1 MFLAHG
7 LWRVYMQPPYAYM
20 SLKGAFNKE
29 GVLAFQE
36 DLRTYASKFPAES
49 IAYAVVD
56 MSEFEMST
64 ADSMEDTRQYFS
76 GVTQR
81 GLKHVD
87 YVGANVLARH
97 VLTQLWQGT
106 TTSICFHSN
115 MAQLVN
121 SQPHHKDNI
130 ERLVEI
136 GFKHPD

>member
-29 GVLAFQE
+29 GVLAFQD
-36 DLRTYASKFPAES
+36 DLRAYAGKFPAHS
-49 IAYAVVD
+49 ITYGVVD
-56 MSEFEMST
+56 LSEFEMST
-64 ADSMEDTRQYFS
+64 ADSIEDTRQYFT

-106 TTSICFHSN
+106 ATSITFYAN
-115 MAQLVN
+115 MAELV
-121 SQPHHKDNI
+121 SQQPQHEGNI
-130 ERLVEI
+130 KRLVEI
-136 GFKHPD
+136 SFKHPD

>member
-20 SLKGAFNKE
+20 GLKGAFNKE

-36 DLRTYASKFPAES
+36 HLRAYANQFPAQS
-49 IAYAVVD
+49 ILYAVVD

-64 ADSMEDTRQYFS
+64 ADSMEDTREYFS

-87 YVGANVLARH
+87 YVGANALARH
-97 VLTQLWQGT
+97 ALAQLWQGT
-106 TTSICFHSN
+106 TTSINFYAN
-115 MAQLVN
+115 MAELV
-121 SQPHHKDNI
+121 SQQPHHKDNI
-130 ERLVEI
+130 QRLVEI